1 MKGKSSPVFSVIV
14 PVFDAESTIVGTL
27 NSVIKQSFADFEVI
41 IIDDGSQ
48 DNSNVLIKDFIHNQ
62 LNFHYY
68 WQKNAGVAAARNKAL
83 SLAKGEYF
91 AFLDADDLWD
101 ENKLEVYFQF
111 IQNNREKT
119 VFYSD
124 FQIITSDGNKLIRQD
139 APSALN
145 YKLLL
150 WRNYIPLSTAVVK
163 RNAAVNIRF
172 QRVGHEDYRYWLDIL
187 SAQNVNMPA
196 IKVSSNSPLT
206 LYRLSKNSISSKKGK
221 AIKWHWLILKEQD
234 INTMARVVY
243 FLNYVSYNAYKL
255 IKLKLFALKF
265 FFEKNFDFFSKD
277 L

>member
-1 MKGKSSPVFSVIV
+1 MKGKSSPVFSVVI
-14 PVFDAESTIVGTL
+14 PVFNAEFTVVGTL
-27 NSVIKQSFADFEVI
+27 NSVSKQSFADFEVI

-48 DNSNVLIKDFIHNQ
+48 DNSNILIKELIHNRP
-62 LNFHYY
+62 NFHYY

-83 SLAKGEYF
+83 SLAKGEYV

-101 ENKLEVYFQF
+101 ESKLEMYFQC
-111 IQNNREKT
+111 IQNNLEKT

-124 FQIITSDGNKLIRQD
+124 CQIINSDGNKLIRQD

-163 RNAAVNIRF
+163 RNAAFNIRF

-187 SAQNVNMPA
+187 NEQNENMPA
-196 IKVSSNSPLT
+196 IKVSSNNPLT
-206 LYRLSKNSISSKKGK
+206 LYRLSKNSISGKKGK

-234 INTMARVVY
+234 INTMARIVY
-243 FLNYVSYNAYKL
+243 FLNYASYNAYKL
-255 IKLKLFALKF
+255 IKLKLFALEILLEKKF
-265 FFEKNFDFFSKD
+265 DCLSKG